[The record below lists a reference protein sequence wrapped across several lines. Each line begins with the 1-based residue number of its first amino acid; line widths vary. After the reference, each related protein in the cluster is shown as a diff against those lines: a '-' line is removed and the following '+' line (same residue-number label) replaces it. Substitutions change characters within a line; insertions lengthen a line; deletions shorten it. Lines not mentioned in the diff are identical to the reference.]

1 MWLRKTYTQCV
12 VWWNRFRRSS
22 MAERD
27 IVLATLHALDPKLFE
42 KYSVAKGCVFSTKV
56 LYNDLETYNKRL
68 RHVNYLLT
76 HKVAVANT
84 WCQYTWI
91 NTSLEAL
98 WSTSKGVRCDPVDSV
113 AEFKD
118 LALKFIDQYDL
129 IKEAHIDTDG
139 HNARMLATFR
149 TSVVLLADNLLHFT
163 LS

>member
-1 MWLRKTYTQCV
+1 MT
-12 VWWNRFRRSS
+12 
-22 MAERD
+22 ERD
-27 IVLATLHALDPKLFE
+27 IVLANLHVLDPKLFAS
-42 KYSVAKGCVFSTKV
+42 YTVASGCVFSIKV
-56 LYNDLETYNKRL
+56 LYKDLETYNKRL

-76 HKVAVANT
+76 NKVAVANS

-91 NTSLEAL
+91 NSSLEEL
-98 WSTSKGVRCDPVDSV
+98 WSTSKGIRCDPVKAV

-118 LALKFIDQYDL
+118 LALTFIDQYDL

>member
-1 MWLRKTYTQCV
+1 
-12 VWWNRFRRSS
+12 

-27 IVLATLHALDPKLFE
+27 IILATLHTLDPNLFAN
-42 KYSVAKGCVFSTKV
+42 YTVSKGCVFPMRV
-56 LYNDLETYNKRL
+56 LYKDLETYNKRL
-68 RHVNYLLT
+68 RHANYLLT
-76 HKVAVANT
+76 HKVAVANA

-91 NTSLEAL
+91 NSSLEEL
-98 WSTSKGVRCDPVDSV
+98 WSTSNKIRCDPVKTV
-113 AEFKD
+113 AEFKS
-118 LALKFIDQYDL
+118 LALTFIDQYDL